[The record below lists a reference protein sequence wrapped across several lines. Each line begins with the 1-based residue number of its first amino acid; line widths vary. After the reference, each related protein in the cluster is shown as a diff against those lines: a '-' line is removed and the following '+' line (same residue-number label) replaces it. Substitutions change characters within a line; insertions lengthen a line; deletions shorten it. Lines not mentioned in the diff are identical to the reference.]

1 MERKAHDVQMKRKQT
16 DHVWA
21 TLTTVLLKDKEGNI
35 NCWAQK
41 EKKKEGPDST
51 WKVYSRN
58 RWCKKEIGS
67 NGTAGL
73 KSEQKRQPN
82 NNERQQLNSGPNSHE
97 ASPTMLKGSGV
108 KEIVGWEDKHNENDV
123 TVASKLA
130 SSPRTCE
137 LLKEATINWD
147 MAKNLGVN
155 CSNQEGT
162 MVCKLVSMDERDKGE
177 AHRMGNNESD

>member
-73 KSEQKRQPN
+73 KSEHKRQPN

-97 ASPTMLKGSGV
+97 ASPTMLKGSG
-108 KEIVGWEDKHNENDV
+108 DV

-147 MAKNLGVN
+147 MAKNIGVN
-155 CSNQEGT
+155 CCNQEGSL
-162 MVCKLVSMDERDKGE
+162 VCKIMSMEEGDKG
-177 AHRMGNNESD
+177 

>member
-1 MERKAHDVQMKRKQT
+1 M
-16 DHVWA
+16 
-21 TLTTVLLKDKEGNI
+21 KDKEGNI

-108 KEIVGWEDKHNENDV
+108 KVKGRRKENKKREF
-123 TVASKLA
+123 SGK
-130 SSPRTCE
+130 R
-137 LLKEATINWD
+137 
-147 MAKNLGVN
+147 
-155 CSNQEGT
+155 
-162 MVCKLVSMDERDKGE
+162 ERLFFFKK
-177 AHRMGNNESD
+177 MIKP